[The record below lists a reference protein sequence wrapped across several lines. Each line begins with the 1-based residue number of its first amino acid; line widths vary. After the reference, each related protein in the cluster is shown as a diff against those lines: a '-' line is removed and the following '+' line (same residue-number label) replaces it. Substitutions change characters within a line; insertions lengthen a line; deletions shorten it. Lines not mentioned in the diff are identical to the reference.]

1 MRLQTCFAEWRMLA
15 SDLTGMSE
23 PLLRVRL
30 NTGHWRQQMG
40 TATNR
45 GRHIVV
51 TGGGGGIGRAVAML
65 CARRG
70 DQVTVLDKNPES
82 AQRSAH
88 EALAQGGGPA
98 MGLACD
104 VTDETQVIHAF
115 ATSFAKFG
123 APYGIF
129 ANAGIDIGGLI
140 HEMPLDRWKSVL
152 DTNLTGIFLACK
164 HGLRQM
170 LDAQIAGS
178 IVCTSSPA
186 GFVALAAG
194 GTGAYSATKGAISA
208 LVRCMAIDYAKSGI
222 RVNAIAPGATETGMM
237 WNNVPPNEVAGM
249 RQQLCREIP
258 LGRLAQPEDPARAVL
273 WLLSDESAYFTGSH
287 LICDGGILAKSSIS
301 V

>member
-1 MRLQTCFAEWRMLA
+1 MKSAA
-15 SDLTGMSE
+15 
-23 PLLRVRL
+23 
-30 NTGHWRQQMG
+30 
-40 TATNR
+40 NR
-45 GRHIVV
+45 GRHIVI
-51 TGGGGGIGRAVAML
+51 TGGGGGIGRAVALL
-65 CARRG
+65 CASRG
-70 DQVTVLDKNPES
+70 DQVTVLDKNSEG
-82 AQRSAH
+82 ARRTAT
-88 EALAQGGGPA
+88 EALTLGAGTA
-98 MGLACD
+98 IGLACN
-104 VTDETQVIHAF
+104 VTDEDQVAKAF
-115 ATSFAKFG
+115 AESHERFG

-140 HEMPLDRWKSVL
+140 HEMPLDRWKSIL
-152 DTNLTGIFLACK
+152 DTNVTGIFLTCK

-170 LDAQIAGS
+170 LEAQVSGS

-194 GTGAYSATKGAISA
+194 GAGAYSATKGAISS

-237 WNNVPPNEVAGM
+237 WNNVPPDHVEAV

-273 WLLSDESAYFTGSH
+273 WLLSDESAYVTGSH